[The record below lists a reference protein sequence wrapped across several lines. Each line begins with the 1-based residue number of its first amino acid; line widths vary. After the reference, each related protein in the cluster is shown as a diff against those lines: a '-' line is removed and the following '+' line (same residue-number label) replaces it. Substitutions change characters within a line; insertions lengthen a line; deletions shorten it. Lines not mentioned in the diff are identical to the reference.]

1 MVIEF
6 VIGKVQETIQH
17 MIAMYQPSL
26 LIVGTR
32 GLSEFKG
39 MFLGSVSKYCLQHS
53 PVPVAVVRPE
63 DKVKKSSSK
72 RLSGLM
78 RIGGGSNTNVGHTD
92 EEEENHNDENSE
104 VRTSTES
111 RFSKLSLKDSWQ
123 RK

>member
-78 RIGGGSNTNVGHTD
+78 RIGGGSNTNVGHTG
-92 EEEENHNDENSE
+92 EEEENHNDDNSE